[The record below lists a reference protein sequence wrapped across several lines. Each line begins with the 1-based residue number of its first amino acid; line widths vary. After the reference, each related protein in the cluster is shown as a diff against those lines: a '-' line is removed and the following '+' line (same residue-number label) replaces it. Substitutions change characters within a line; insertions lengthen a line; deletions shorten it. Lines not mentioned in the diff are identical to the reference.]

1 MFQNPTAPLAPMTPD
16 AMLSAFRYLRAIEAG
31 DTEAA
36 AGFADADPR
45 LPALL
50 PDVAQRIVVP
60 VTAIRVMHGIDP
72 EPVDDSFALEA
83 LGRIFV
89 DTLRDW
95 AQAGPDSVEGV
106 AHAIIAFVRQ
116 LLTMEDHGETVA
128 DVLRQLE
135 AVGFGQAL
143 AAHPAPA
150 GAPAE
155 RTTGV

>member
-1 MFQNPTAPLAPMTPD
+1 MFHHPTVPLAPMTPD
-16 AMLSAFRYLRAIEAG
+16 VVLSAFRCLRAMEAG

-50 PDVAQRIVVP
+50 PNVAQRIIVP
-60 VTAIRVMHGIDP
+60 VTAIRAMCGIDP

-83 LGRIFV
+83 LGRVFV
-89 DTLRDW
+89 DALRTW
-95 AQAGPDSVEGV
+95 AQGGPNSVEGV
-106 AHAIIAFVRQ
+106 AHAVIAFVRQ
-116 LLTMEDHGETVA
+116 LLTVEDCGETVA
-128 DVLRQLE
+128 EVLRQLE

-143 AAHPAPA
+143 AARPTPA

-155 RTTGV
+155 RTTAV